1 MGQRRV
7 YRRQR
12 RRMRQRHGRLQKEK
26 HKFFSVIRDLRLDSI
41 RCWAFVC
48 SSGSVNDSVTREYER
63 FRARYI
69 YSYLCYPY
77 FIILS
82 FRPLY
87 LLDSYIYLLLGSSS
101 IYIFTYRYLD
111 LHMQWPTLHLRY
123 ISSILF
129 SINLHRR
136 IFVYFLI
143 SRIWEF
149 D

>member
-101 IYIFTYRYLD
+101 IYISLRTGTSIYIYRP
-111 LHMQWPTLHLRY
+111 MTNVASTLHF
-123 ISSILF
+123 IVPF
-129 SINLHRR
+129 FN
-136 IFVYFLI
+136 
-143 SRIWEF
+143 
-149 D
+149 